1 MPVGTLLRIVLTWFQ
16 SANGKCQNT
25 HHLRVVIGGITQTT
39 LENDVAAWV
48 TAMFARYRLNMP
60 TSAVFQPVAIYQWV
74 AGEGFVF
81 LVNVN
86 ATATGTVTTD
96 VLPPY
101 TAPLVTARVAPNGV
115 AKKYLP
121 APCEIFQAN
130 GQATA
135 ELMTNMIDYTTRFVV
150 GPNLIRYQPVTVKQ
164 VGESTISYR
173 NFGLVGVAANTLSY
187 QTRRKRGRGV

>member
-1 MPVGTLLRIVLTWFQ
+1 MPVGTLLRVVLTWFQ
-16 SANGKCQNT
+16 SSNGKCQNT
-25 HHLRVVIGGITQTT
+25 HHFRVVIGGVSQTT
-39 LENDVAAWV
+39 LENDIAAWV
-48 TAMFARYRLNMP
+48 TAMFGRYKLAMP
-60 TSAVFQPVAIYQWV
+60 TTASFQPVAVYQWV

-96 VLPPY
+96 VLPPIS
-101 TAPLVTARVAPNGV
+101 APLVTCRVSGGGT

-121 APCEIFQAN
+121 APVEISQAN

-135 ELMTNMIDYTTRFVV
+135 ELMSHMADYSIRFVT

-164 VGESTISYR
+164 VGETTISYK
-173 NFGLVGVAANTLSY
+173 NFGLVAQIQQTISH
-187 QTRRKRGRGV
+187 QTRRKRGRGA

>member
-1 MPVGTLLRIVLTWFQ
+1 MPVGTLLRVVLTWFQ
-16 SANGKCQNT
+16 SSNGKCQNT
-25 HHLRVVIGGITQTT
+25 HHFRVVIGGVSQTT
-39 LENDVAAWV
+39 LENDIAAWV
-48 TAMFARYRLNMP
+48 TAMFGRYKLAMP
-60 TSAVFQPVAIYQWV
+60 TTASFQPVAVYQWV

-96 VLPPY
+96 VLPPIS
-101 TAPLVTARVAPNGV
+101 APLVTCRVNGGGT

-121 APCEIFQAN
+121 APVEISQAN

-135 ELMTNMIDYTTRFVV
+135 ELMSHMADYSIRFVT

-164 VGESTISYR
+164 VGETTISYK
-173 NFGLVGVAANTLSY
+173 NFGLVAQIQQTISH
-187 QTRRKRGRGV
+187 QTRRKRGRGA